1 LFDDDVDFPLQEFT
15 YRLIM
20 ILKTLTKGKLYTLY
34 ALDLNERCFVVEF
47 LSDLDK
53 QSEKQI
59 FALFKHI
66 GASGPPVN
74 EEKFKHLEGKIYE
87 LKTRTGAL
95 ILSFFGRGQ
104 SLVLTHGFFKPSQR
118 KLKIEISKAAEWEKV
133 YQQSLKIQNKEKR

>member
-1 LFDDDVDFPLQEFT
+1 
-15 YRLIM
+15 M
-20 ILKTLTKGKLYTLY
+20 TLETLYKGQRYTLY
-34 ALDLNERCFVVEF
+34 ALVVNERCFVVEF

-87 LKTRTGAL
+87 LKTRTGVR
-95 ILSFFGRGQ
+95 ILSFFGKGQ
-104 SLVLTHGFFKPSQR
+104 SLILTHGFSKPSQR
-118 KLKIEISKAAEWEKV
+118 KLKIEISKAAEWEKA
-133 YQQSLKIQNKEKR
+133 YQQSLKIQNEEKR

>member
-1 LFDDDVDFPLQEFT
+1 MT
-15 YRLIM
+15 
-20 ILKTLTKGKLYTLY
+20 LKTLYKGLRYTLY
-34 ALDLNERCFVVEF
+34 ALVVNECCFVVEF

-87 LKTRTGAL
+87 LKTRTGVR
-95 ILSFFGRGQ
+95 ILSFFGKGQ
-104 SLVLTHGFFKPSQR
+104 SLILTHGFSKPSQR
-118 KLKIEISKAAEWEKV
+118 KLKIEISKAAEWEKA
-133 YQQSLKIQNKEKR
+133 YQQSLRIQSKEKR

>member
-1 LFDDDVDFPLQEFT
+1 
-15 YRLIM
+15 M
-20 ILKTLTKGKLYTLY
+20 ILKTLIKGKLYTLY
-34 ALDLNERCFVVEF
+34 ALDLDERCFVVEF

-66 GASGPPVN
+66 GASGLPVN

-87 LKTRTGAL
+87 LKTRTGVR
-95 ILSFFGRGQ
+95 ILSFFGKGQ
-104 SLVLTHGFFKPSQR
+104 SLILTHGFSKPSQK
-118 KLKIEISKAAEWEKV
+118 KLKIEISKAAEWEKA

>member
-1 LFDDDVDFPLQEFT
+1 
-15 YRLIM
+15 M
-20 ILKTLTKGKLYTLY
+20 ILQTLHKGQRYTLY
-34 ALDLNERCFVVEF
+34 ALVVNERCLVVEF

-53 QSEKQI
+53 QSETQL

-87 LKTRTGAL
+87 LKTRTGVR
-95 ILSFFGRGQ
+95 ILSFFGNGQ
-104 SLVLTHGFFKPSQR
+104 SLILTHGFPKPSQK
-118 KLKIEISKAAEWEKV
+118 KLKIEISKATEWEKV

>member
-1 LFDDDVDFPLQEFT
+1 
-15 YRLIM
+15 
-20 ILKTLTKGKLYTLY
+20 
-34 ALDLNERCFVVEF
+34 LDLNERCFVVEF